1 MEKIKN
7 RHGKQHRN
15 TKSTFEVGS
24 KAGKEV
30 PPTKKYQ
37 TFLKSSF
44 IGKLFSHFVCKLC
57 KCRKNDMTAFHQKTC
72 C

>member
-30 PPTKKYQ
+30 PPRKFLQYEAFSLYWQ
-37 TFLKSSF
+37 TF
-44 IGKLFSHFVCKLC
+44 
-57 KCRKNDMTAFHQKTC
+57 
-72 C
+72 